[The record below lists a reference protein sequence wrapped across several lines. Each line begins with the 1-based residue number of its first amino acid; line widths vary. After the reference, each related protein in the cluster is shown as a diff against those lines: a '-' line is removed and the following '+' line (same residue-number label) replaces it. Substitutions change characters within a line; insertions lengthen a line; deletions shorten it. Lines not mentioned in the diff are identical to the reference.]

1 MIQLPTASQT
11 PALNLCNGRW
21 IAEQG
26 EPDPPVENAICITGR
41 DIHAVLAGD
50 MDAEKLSLADRE
62 LVERFDEQRE
72 GLMDA
77 AFGGR
82 TTNFVTEERFYMDP
96 FADRGGELGS
106 AVFSGQIDYIASCG
120 AAPKQ
125 PPTRALIV
133 DYKTGYKE
141 VIASESLQL
150 RAYAVLYAHVMGCNN
165 ILAAIIQRNR
175 RLPDVVEFDAN
186 DLESARQEL
195 LALLEKAIDPQSK
208 RTPHPDACQYCKA
221 KAWCPEAAEVTN
233 EIATVEPREIT
244 VASLPGLLE
253 ACQIAEG
260 HIETIRSK
268 ARDLL
273 IQDPNAVE
281 GWGLKKGRTTRSV
294 TDHAELRQRVIDGGL
309 LTPEQMGYG
318 QFKLP
323 QLERLICEASGCT
336 TSMARD
342 RLNDAASDVIEAK
355 TNNPM
360 LKRL

>member
-1 MIQLPTASQT
+1 MGIKLPTASQT

-26 EPDPPVENAICITGR
+26 EPEPPVENAICITGR

-62 LVERFDEQRE
+62 LVERFNEQRE

-77 AFGGR
+77 VFGGR
-82 TTNFVTEERFYMDP
+82 TTNFVTEERFALPP
-96 FADRGGELGS
+96 FRDHGDDLHD
-106 AVFSGQIDYIASCG
+106 VWFSGQIDYSASCG
-120 AAPKQ
+120 ATPKQ
-125 PPTRALIV
+125 PPTRALII
-133 DYKTGYKE
+133 DYKTGYRE
-141 VIASESLQL
+141 ITAAESLQL
-150 RAYAVLYAHVMGCNN
+150 RAYAVLYAHVMECEN
-165 ILAAIIQRNR
+165 IVAAIIQRG

-186 DLESARQEL
+186 DLAAAKQEL
-195 LALLEKAIDPQSK
+195 LALLEKAIDPKSK

-221 KAWCPEAAEVTN
+221 KTWCPEAAAVTN

-273 IQDPNAVE
+273 NQDPNAVE
-281 GWGLKKGRTTRSV
+281 GWGLKKGRQTRSV
-294 TDHAELRQRVIDGGL
+294 TDHDELRQRVIDGGL
-309 LTPEQMGYG
+309 LTPEQMGNG

-342 RLNDAASDVIEAK
+342 RLNDAASDVIETK